1 MWPVVMNV
9 AAGHTFDAS
18 SSRLASATARLLS
31 RFLDTT
37 LVQGGTVHREMS
49 MAEQLRKIAEAL
61 ETMAESN
68 ADADSWFTP
77 HEDTRRLLELRGVER
92 EQVNYSCPKA
102 LDLRMR
108 MASYCADNRGVGAGN
123 VASAVLDSWL
133 RAQGYPPPKF
143 SGDDA

>member
-1 MWPVVMNV
+1 
-9 AAGHTFDAS
+9 
-18 SSRLASATARLLS
+18 
-31 RFLDTT
+31 
-37 LVQGGTVHREMS
+37 

-61 ETMAESN
+61 ESMAESTP
-68 ADADSWFTP
+68 DASSWLSP

-108 MASYCADNRGVGAGN
+108 MASYCADNRGAGAGN

-143 SGDDA
+143 AEGDA